1 MDKVL
6 EARGLTLDSYLKI
19 SYGIMKI
26 PYTQRPY
33 EWGKVQIARLFY
45 DFCSVYENKVDQHI
59 LNFITLYKEN
69 ELINIYDGQQRTV
82 STFIIL
88 CALLNKLKELPDC
101 DMRFIDRIKKDYIVD
116 EDLFTNEIKYKL
128 SFDKQE
134 TNEFY
139 RKYIIE
145 DNELVDDS
153 NLSGQ
158 EKAIYSNYKEVKNNL
173 IDKTLGT
180 ANLNKSIRELL
191 AAILRKVY
199 VIVLETSNEDI
210 ANQMFETLNNT
221 GKKLADFYVL
231 KNQLVRLLGENN
243 VKPNW
248 DIIEKNLDGISK
260 NKFLVAYVSLFYGKT
275 SDSSAYKAIETSNK
289 ISNSTEARKTLEE
302 LRVASEAYLYLD
314 SPRIRYNT
322 DNVELNRFENKVETL
337 KMVSANQYK
346 SVIVAMELKGF
357 SFKDVNRVLKSLL
370 DLHLRNIFISQDLA
384 NTLESFYPNLAKRI
398 YLENL
403 NVNEILEDIDK
414 RKNKGSVLKQKFT
427 GRIIKTDREKK
438 IIRYILRKIYDF
450 ENNEEVR
457 VLADAQHVNLEHILP
472 QNPSQDSEWINT
484 FKDIE
489 ERDLLT
495 HNIGNLTLLL
505 GSKNS
510 SGGNQDFEAKKQI
523 YKQSAIQHNNK
534 IADLEKWNQKSINK
548 RVLEL
553 YDLFIQVW

>member
-260 NKFLVAYVSLFYGKT
+260 NKFLVAYVSVFYGKT

-322 DNVELNRFENKVETL
+322 DNVELNRFENLVETL

-472 QNPSQDSEWINT
+472 QNPSQDSEWVNT

-534 IADLEKWNQKSINK
+534 IAELEKWNQKSINK

>member
-260 NKFLVAYVSLFYGKT
+260 NKFLVAYVSVFYGKT

-322 DNVELNRFENKVETL
+322 DNVELNRFENLVETL